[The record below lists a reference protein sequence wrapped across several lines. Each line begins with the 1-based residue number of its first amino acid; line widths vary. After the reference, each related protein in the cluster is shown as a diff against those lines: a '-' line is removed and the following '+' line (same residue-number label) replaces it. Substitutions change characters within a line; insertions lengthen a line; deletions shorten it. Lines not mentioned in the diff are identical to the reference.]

1 MKRTPAAAI
10 LFLAVAPASAP
21 AAHGRVSS
29 LMARGETPAGFRH
42 PTPLLLGSES
52 RASSRG
58 AASCPRAA
66 QDEIERTGRLSVIT
80 QGAAGNATGW
90 REGPAEGP
98 WLDPHALD
106 PLAVDDSPPLRA
118 ALALGA
124 LCDGAEVY
132 LPPGGYY
139 LATTVRVPDGVSL
152 VGGAGLRSHQQ
163 FLDTPQASLYGP
175 VDGPAL
181 LFERVSGGNAM
192 SNVMVHGQSSGVII
206 RNAACAPE
214 PVTHPLHLTFP
225 LPQPSHNRQAHPLH
239 GRRG

>member
-1 MKRTPAAAI
+1 
-10 LFLAVAPASAP
+10 
-21 AAHGRVSS
+21 
-29 LMARGETPAGFRH
+29 MARGETPAGFRH
-42 PTPLLLGSES
+42 PTPLLGSES

-58 AASCPRAA
+58 TASCPRAA
-66 QDEIERTGRLSVIT
+66 QDEIERTGRLSVVT

-118 ALALGA
+118 ELALGA

-139 LATTVRVPDGVSL
+139 LASTVRVPDGVSL

-163 FLDTPQASLYGP
+163 FLDTPQASIYGP

-214 PVTHPLHLTFP
+214 NPPFPAYPAPSVSPSPLIL
-225 LPQPSHNRQAHPLH
+225 QPRSAGSSASRTS
-239 GRRG
+239 GSRRP